1 MKTRGKRLVQ
11 ALAMAVMFFSLAM
24 SFTAYAAPAT
34 TQKSPQQVQP
44 VGSASPA
51 SVKYDPNAPPQ
62 GTITIP
68 ASTKGNVNASTWVIG
83 TYQYIQWTM
92 SGTYTK
98 LADVTLWYN
107 NGKFADI
114 GKGISTGQTVYTVP
128 LHMSMGNYELRI
140 TSQDDPRVETRK
152 AITVELPKITITAP
166 KGNEVLYLG
175 DKYTIIWSYT
185 GNPGN
190 LYFYLRA
197 DQGKLFQRIGLPVV
211 VSGVGLG
218 DTSSPSFPAGQLSSV
233 NTGMGGGS
241 VVWTLPDQP
250 PDNIS
255 HLFYLE
261 AHGADNYY
269 ITASSPKFQ
278 LACKHSYCNGYC
290 ANLLT
295 DVRSC
300 GWCGHRCS
308 DDGYGMI
315 CDQGKCKCPPN
326 ITTCQGQRTY
336 CSDLTNS
343 VDNCG
348 SCGNDCKKIMGPGSS
363 CKNSSCG
370 CFAPNAIC
378 GTQCADLQ
386 SDRNNCGKCGN
397 TCTGNQMCSLGVCKV
412 VLNPFKQPPVGS
424 TCPGGLTP
432 YNINGN
438 VVCM

>member
-1 MKTRGKRLVQ
+1 
-11 ALAMAVMFFSLAM
+11 MAA
-24 SFTAYAAPAT
+24 
-34 TQKSPQQVQP
+34 
-44 VGSASPA
+44 
-51 SVKYDPNAPPQ
+51 
-62 GTITIP
+62 
-68 ASTKGNVNASTWVIG
+68 
-83 TYQYIQWTM
+83 
-92 SGTYTK
+92 
-98 LADVTLWYN
+98 
-107 NGKFADI
+107 
-114 GKGISTGQTVYTVP
+114 
-128 LHMSMGNYELRI
+128 GNYEVRI
-140 TSQDDPRVETRK
+140 TSQGDPRVEARK
-152 AITVELPKITITAP
+152 AVTVELPKISITAP
-166 KGNEVLYLG
+166 KQNEVLYMG

-197 DQGKLFQRIGLPVV
+197 DQGKLFQRIAPVV
-211 VSGVGLG
+211 VPAVGIG
-218 DTSSPSFPAGQLSSV
+218 DPIYSFPAGQLSSV
-233 NTGMGGGS
+233 NTSMGGGS

-261 AHGADNYY
+261 VEGADNPY
-269 ITASSPKFQ
+269 IKASSPKFQ

-295 DVRSC
+295 DVLSC

-326 ITTCQGQRTY
+326 MTTCQGQKTY
-336 CSDLTNS
+336 CSDLTKDS
-343 VDNCG
+343 GNCG

-378 GTQCADLQ
+378 GNKCADLQ

-397 TCTGNQMCSLGVCKV
+397 TCTGNQLCSLGVCKV
-412 VLNPFKQPPVGS
+412 VLNPFNPPPQSCSGACPPGS
-424 TCPGGLTP
+424 TPHCV
-432 YNINGN
+432 NGIF
-438 VVCM
+438 VRCM